1 MILLVIEYEFYF
13 VHGESFSFKKGL
25 VQEGTE
31 KLSHLAVSE
40 HQSAQCHILK
50 MSWNVIQNFQQDHNV
65 CFSLSSLYYIVIPL

>member
-31 KLSHLAVSE
+31 KLSHLAKTVTISE
-40 HQSAQCHILK
+40 HQSAQCHILI
-50 MSWNVIQNFQQDHNV
+50 IQNIKQDHNV
-65 CFSLSSLYYIVIPL
+65 YFSLSSLNYIVIPL